1 MTKLLNL
8 SGFRSGVRVW
18 QSHVFLL
25 RHYWFYSLCNWS
37 LSFLSRCHEA
47 SQISRRKW
55 QGFATDTKK
64 IKHSPHCSLSLS
76 FLLSCFLFIKKNRLL
91 CIPQSSLLS
100 PPQWFHVMR
109 GTYTDTASLQTWT
122 RFVRHLHLIDMSA
135 SPVPEDWEEGNC
147 IRVRYRFFR
156 FFPLKCLPFLL
167 WHDIVRL
174 CKFCVWL
181 KAAANVRLL

>member
-1 MTKLLNL
+1 MFFFFAIT
-8 SGFRSGVRVW
+8 GFIRSVTD
-18 QSHVFLL
+18 HC
-25 RHYWFYSLCNWS
+25 H
-37 LSFLSRCHEA
+37 SFLGAMKHLKFREGNDKDL
-47 SQISRRKW
+47 RRI
-55 QGFATDTKK
+55 QKK